1 MKKTIT
7 MILVLLLISVPVFAE
22 SFDFS
27 SMTTDE
33 LIALKDSVL
42 AELKARFGQT
52 DYTNV
57 IEGSYLVGEDI
68 DAGVYV
74 LFRHINYDYISSVK
88 IYASAEAAED
98 DNYMLS
104 YSLSRTNEQA
114 RVELTDGMYLV
125 VSGNN
130 GVDIRKAEK
139 IIVP

>member
-52 DYTNV
+52 DHAHVT
-57 IEGSYLVGEDI
+57 EGTYLVGRDI
-68 DAGVYV
+68 DAGTYIF
-74 LFRHINYDYISSVK
+74 FRNAAYEYSSRVKLYASIEDIDDRDYISD
-88 IYASAEAAED
+88 Y
-98 DNYMLS
+98 YLS
-104 YSLSRTNEQA
+104 KEGDET
-114 RVELTDGMYLV
+114 RVELTDGIYLV
-125 VSGNN
+125 IDGVN
-130 GVDIRKAEK
+130 GVDVRKAEK
-139 IIVP
+139 IVVP